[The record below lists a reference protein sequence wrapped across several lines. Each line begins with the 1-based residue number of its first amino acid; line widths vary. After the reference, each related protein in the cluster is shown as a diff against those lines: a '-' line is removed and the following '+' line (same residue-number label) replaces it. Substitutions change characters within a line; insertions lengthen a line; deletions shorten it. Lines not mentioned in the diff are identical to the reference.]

1 MAVNPRHSGRATR
14 DYTAWMSEQ
23 EIAAQV
29 TDAVVAMQR
38 VRAAIDAAVRTPA
51 GLIDHVL
58 MALIAEG
65 HVLIEDVPGVGKTA
79 LARALSRSVGMA
91 FSRIQCTPDLLPGDI
106 TGVQVYDQSVNQFR
120 FRPGAVFAN
129 LVLVDEANR
138 ASPKTQA
145 ALLEAMQERQV
156 TVDSETHLL
165 PLPFMVIATQN
176 PIEFEGTFPLP
187 EAQLD
192 RFAMLLRIGYPSR
205 QDEVRL
211 LTEQASSD
219 PIAAIVA
226 AAEVSEVQAAIG
238 AARLLH
244 VEAAVHEYAV
254 SILQRTRDDDRLALG
269 ASPRAGV
276 VLLRIARARA
286 LLAGRAFVLPED
298 VATMAPYVLAHRLQL
313 AGAAR
318 SAGHSTVSIVD
329 DIVARTPAP
338 M

>member
-1 MAVNPRHSGRATR
+1 MT
-14 DYTAWMSEQ
+14 EQ
-23 EIAAQV
+23 EIAAQAAG
-29 TDAVVAMQR
+29 AVVAMQR
-38 VRAAIDAAVRTPA
+38 VRVAIDAAVRTPA

-79 LARALSRSVGMA
+79 LARALSRSVGMT

-106 TGVQVYDQSVNQFR
+106 TGVQVYDQSANQFR

-219 PIAAIVA
+219 PIAAIVV

-238 AARLLH
+238 IARLLH

-254 SILQRTRDDDRLALG
+254 SILRRTRDDERLVLG

-313 AGAAR
+313 AGTAR

>member
-1 MAVNPRHSGRATR
+1 MN
-14 DYTAWMSEQ
+14 EQ
-23 EIAAQV
+23 EIAAKAA
-29 TDAVVAMQR
+29 DAVAAMQR
-38 VRAAIDAAVRTPA
+38 VRVAIDAAVRTPA

-106 TGVQVYDQSVNQFR
+106 TGVQVYDQSANQFR

-254 SILQRTRDDDRLALG
+254 SILQRTRDDERLVLG

-298 VATMAPYVLAHRLQL
+298 VATMAPYVLPHRLQL

>member
-1 MAVNPRHSGRATR
+1 M
-14 DYTAWMSEQ
+14 DEE
-23 EIAAQV
+23 EIAAQAA
-29 TDAVVAMQR
+29 DAVVAMQR

-219 PIAAIVA
+219 PIAAIVV

-238 AARLLH
+238 VARLLH

-254 SILQRTRDDDRLALG
+254 SILQRTRDDERLVLG

>member
-1 MAVNPRHSGRATR
+1 
-14 DYTAWMSEQ
+14 MSEQ
-23 EIAAQV
+23 QIAAQV
-29 TDAVVAMQR
+29 ADAVVAMQR

-254 SILQRTRDDDRLALG
+254 SILQRTRDDERLVLG

>member
-1 MAVNPRHSGRATR
+1 MT
-14 DYTAWMSEQ
+14 EQ
-23 EIAAQV
+23 EIAAQAAG
-29 TDAVVAMQR
+29 AVVAMQR
-38 VRAAIDAAVRTPA
+38 VRVAIDAAVRTPA

-79 LARALSRSVGMA
+79 LARALSRSVGMT

-106 TGVQVYDQSVNQFR
+106 TGVQVYDQSANQFR

-219 PIAAIVA
+219 PIAAIVV

-238 AARLLH
+238 VARLLH

-254 SILQRTRDDDRLALG
+254 SILQRTRDDERLVLG

-313 AGAAR
+313 AGTAR

>member
-1 MAVNPRHSGRATR
+1 MT
-14 DYTAWMSEQ
+14 EQ
-23 EIAAQV
+23 EIAAQAAG
-29 TDAVVAMQR
+29 AVVSMQR

-58 MALIAEG
+58 MALIGEG

-106 TGVQVYDQSVNQFR
+106 TGVQVYDQSANQFR
-120 FRPGAVFAN
+120 FRPGPVFAN

-244 VEAAVHEYAV
+244 VETAVHEYAV
-254 SILQRTRDDDRLALG
+254 SILQRTRDDERLVLG

-286 LLAGRAFVLPED
+286 LLAGRTFVLPED

-313 AGAAR
+313 AGTAC

>member
-1 MAVNPRHSGRATR
+1 MT
-14 DYTAWMSEQ
+14 EQ
-23 EIAAQV
+23 EIASQAAG
-29 TDAVVAMQR
+29 AVVAMQR
-38 VRAAIDAAVRTPA
+38 VRVAIDAAVRTPA

-79 LARALSRSVGMA
+79 LARALSRSVGMT

-106 TGVQVYDQSVNQFR
+106 TGVQVYDQSANQFR

-219 PIAAIVA
+219 PIAAIVV

-238 AARLLH
+238 VARLLH

-254 SILQRTRDDDRLALG
+254 SILQRTRDDERLVLG

-313 AGAAR
+313 AGTAR